1 MDLEGRVAIVT
12 GGASGIGAA
21 LIGLLRDAGARPVAW
36 DLTPGTDVHCDVSDP
51 VSVDAALAETIG
63 REGVPT
69 VVSACA
75 GVGSSALIIDTPPED
90 WDRVLGV
97 NLRGPFLTIRA
108 TARAMIEHGEEGSIV
123 AFSSISA
130 RLSDRGMAAY
140 CASKAGLDM
149 LVAVAAAE
157 LGTHGI
163 RVNAVAPGVTHTPM
177 LEGAAQIP
185 GWTDEIA
192 ERTALGRVGEAEE
205 VAAVALELHRLGW
218 VTGACI
224 PADGGL
230 LLQSPIDSFGSVA
243 RLRTESRGP
252 DPEHGRGPSRA

>member
-1 MDLEGRVAIVT
+1 MDLEGRVAVVT
-12 GGASGIGAA
+12 GGASGMGAA
-21 LIGLLRDAGARPVAW
+21 LVGLLRESGARPVSW
-36 DLTPGTDVHCDVSDP
+36 DLAPVADVHCDVSDP
-51 VSVDAALAETIG
+51 ASVDAALAETID

-75 GVGSSALIIDTPPED
+75 GIGSSTLIVDTPPDE
-90 WDRVLGV
+90 WDRVLGI

-108 TARAMIEHGEEGSIV
+108 TARAMIEHGEQGSIV

-157 LGTHGI
+157 LGPHGI
-163 RVNAVAPGVTHTPM
+163 RVNAVAPGVTRTPM

-192 ERTALGRVGEAEE
+192 ERTALGRIGEPEE

-243 RLRTESRGP
+243 RLRTGSRRP
-252 DPEHGRGPSRA
+252 DPGSGSGSG